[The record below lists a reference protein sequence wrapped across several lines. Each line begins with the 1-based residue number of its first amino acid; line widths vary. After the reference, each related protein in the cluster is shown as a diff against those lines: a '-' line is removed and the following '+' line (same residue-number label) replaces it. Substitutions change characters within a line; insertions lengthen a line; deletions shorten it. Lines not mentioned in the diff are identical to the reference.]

1 MNRGAKGEAH
11 ETKKCTGIC
20 AYTFFF
26 VSLQRIMDCKTL
38 LYRAKS
44 WLRHQLTAW
53 NTGGEGVHSPY
64 LFEWVRM
71 VMMDTNSY
79 YKWEEIERC
88 REKMLRDERELEFVD
103 YGSAIKSRSLENGSE
118 AAYSLEF
125 RDVRRVCDIA
135 RRSLAKRKYAEM
147 LFRLVNWL
155 GRPLG
160 PSPALPSREGV
171 PSPSRGGIGDETLED
186 RKGLTIVELGLE
198 FRGLTI
204 VELGTSLGVTTAY
217 LAAADSRNKVV
228 TFEGCEAVATIAKEN
243 WKRLNI
249 SNIECVVGELT
260 IDSLQFAVGSLRG
273 IDVAFIDANHTY
285 ASTCEYFNV
294 LADMTHEKSVIVVDD
309 IHYSEEMERAWK
321 EICGD
326 ERVTSTIDLY
336 QMGLVFFDKHYWKR
350 NYKMRL

>member
-1 MNRGAKGEAH
+1 
-11 ETKKCTGIC
+11 
-20 AYTFFF
+20 
-26 VSLQRIMDCKTL
+26 MDCKTL

-79 YKWEEIERC
+79 YKWEGIEAC
-88 REKMLRDERELEFVD
+88 RKDMLQDSRVIHFVD
-103 YGSAIKSRSLENGSE
+103 YGRSRSELMDATLMDNGRC
-118 AAYSLEF
+118 AIGQ
-125 RDVRRVCDIA
+125 RRVCDIA
-135 RRSLAKRKYAEM
+135 RRSLTKRKYAEM

-249 SNIECVVGELT
+249 SNIECVVGELGV
-260 IDSLQFAVGSLRG
+260 DSLQFTVYSLRG
-273 IDVAFIDANHTY
+273 IDVAFIDANHAY